1 MPAGSTQKGLKMDL
15 SLLLP
20 LDGSACSEQALP
32 TAASL
37 AQAFNATLYLAHV
50 HAPSALDPVYVEG
63 LPVIDQELH
72 SRVREHEQ
80 AYLSR
85 ISEQALAEQPG
96 LRTETAL
103 LEPDAGGRD
112 QAIAA
117 ALSEF
122 AEQTACAYIVMT
134 THGRGGI
141 SRFWLG
147 SVASALIHST
157 TTPLLL
163 LPPRVG
169 TAAAKPLAARR
180 ILLPLDGS
188 PLAESIIP
196 HAIRLGRTEHAR
208 FTLLRV
214 VEPLVLMAPTAFVPP
229 TDLAPERTSEQVV
242 QAEEYLDR
250 IAERLR
256 DEGAQVVTQVVVSER
271 PAEAILEAAERSVA
285 DLIALSTHGRSGLS
299 RLLAGSVADKVLR
312 GPRPILISRPAA
324 GSR

>member
-1 MPAGSTQKGLKMDL
+1 MNGSF
-15 SLLLP
+15 LLP

-50 HAPSALDPVYVEG
+50 HAPSALEPVYVEG

-72 SRVREHEQ
+72 SRIREHEQ

-85 ISEQALAEQPG
+85 LNEQVLAGQPG
-96 LRTETAL
+96 LRTQTVL

-117 ALSEF
+117 ALAEF
-122 AEQTACAYIVMT
+122 AEQTGSEYIVMT

-163 LPPRVG
+163 LPPKAG

-196 HAIRLGRTEHAR
+196 HAIRLGRAEHAR

-214 VEPLVLMAPTAFVPP
+214 VEPLVLLAPAPFVTP

-250 IAERLR
+250 VAERLR

-324 GSR
+324 GGR